1 MKEFLIHALRLFLFA
16 SIAYTLISIG
26 GALESVIPELRQA
39 YDAFI
44 IGVGIT
50 IGYKILEG

>member
-1 MKEFLIHALRLFLFA
+1 MKEFLIHAFRLFLFT
-16 SIAYTLISIG
+16 SIVYTIISIG
-26 GALESVIPELRQA
+26 GALESVIPELRHA
-39 YDAFI
+39 YDAFV